1 MDLAFSAEDDEFRDE
16 VRTWLAENTPSER
29 RPREGQAMR
38 DYDLAWQRLQY
49 DGGWAGI
56 SWPVEFGG
64 RGLALTQQLI
74 WFEEYARTGMRGIDA
89 RFVGLSHAGPTLIAR
104 ATEEQRAFH
113 LPKILRGDVV
123 WCQGFSEPEAGSD
136 LASSA
141 YAGGRR
147 R

>member
-1 MDLAFSAEDDEFRDE
+1 M
-16 VRTWLAENTPSER
+16 P
-29 RPREGQAMR
+29 
-38 DYDLAWQRLQY
+38 
-49 DGGWAGI
+49 
-56 SWPVEFGG
+56 
-64 RGLALTQQLI
+64 
-74 WFEEYARTGMRGIDA
+74 

-141 YAGGRR
+141 YAGRR
-147 R
+147 RR